1 MEVNK
6 LKEIQENLLICD
18 KPSIYLEEIK
28 DSLKNTPLEVL
39 INLEKIEQNKQY
51 HPEGNVWN
59 HLKQVVD
66 TASKIKDFANDKASF
81 MLGALLHDLGK
92 GTTTKKNK
100 QGRLISYNHDTEGEK
115 IADKLLTYYDY
126 KDEEKKKALNL
137 VKYHMHHLYI
147 IKNLPFAKTNELVK
161 EVDLNDMIL
170 MFVSDRLGR
179 GQVKKEKKLN
189 EIEDIEKV
197 IKILEENYGLD
208 LNEIKEKIQK
218 IKKLYKITIYIYSLM
233 NIVENTIILLRYNNM
248 EVFSMNIIGKLNLNK
263 KENKFFY
270 LMVFIFFCVG
280 IALGTYIVKYMN
292 ANDASDLTSY
302 FSTFT
307 ESIVKEPVNSKVLLL
322 NVLKKNLILIT
333 IIIALSFTIFGTPII
348 LLVDLVK
355 GFTLGYTFSF
365 LISTFEGKGL
375 WLALASTIPQNI
387 IYIPCFIALSIVG
400 IKFSS
405 TKLKERFFNK
415 GKVNTIVERELILK
429 IGVFACVF
437 IIGTFIEAYIC
448 PNIIKFVVTN
458 VYKVV

>member
-1 MEVNK
+1 
-6 LKEIQENLLICD
+6 
-18 KPSIYLEEIK
+18 
-28 DSLKNTPLEVL
+28 
-39 INLEKIEQNKQY
+39 
-51 HPEGNVWN
+51 
-59 HLKQVVD
+59 
-66 TASKIKDFANDKASF
+66 
-81 MLGALLHDLGK
+81 
-92 GTTTKKNK
+92 
-100 QGRLISYNHDTEGEK
+100 
-115 IADKLLTYYDY
+115 
-126 KDEEKKKALNL
+126 
-137 VKYHMHHLYI
+137 
-147 IKNLPFAKTNELVK
+147 
-161 EVDLNDMIL
+161 
-170 MFVSDRLGR
+170 
-179 GQVKKEKKLN
+179 
-189 EIEDIEKV
+189 
-197 IKILEENYGLD
+197 
-208 LNEIKEKIQK
+208 
-218 IKKLYKITIYIYSLM
+218 
-233 NIVENTIILLRYNNM
+233 
-248 EVFSMNIIGKLNLNK
+248 MNIIGKLNLNK

-322 NVLKKNLILIT
+322 NVLKKNFII

-400 IKFSS
+400 IEFSS